1 MSSPYRGTIRPLRP
15 RLTLLFF
22 LAVVSGTVAGFVG
35 SATAGKSDP
44 SAVAGRLRPPL
55 SLGQCPIPD
64 RYRTAFVRASH
75 ETRLPLA
82 MLTAV
87 AQIESQF
94 VEDARSPAGAHGLFQ
109 LLPSTAAELKLDPYE
124 PTSNVLAGAR
134 YLRNLLDRFHSTEL
148 ALAAYNAG
156 PDAVEKAG
164 GPPSPMTSEYVR
176 EVTRLWRA
184 LNGCR

>member
-1 MSSPYRGTIRPLRP
+1 LPSPERGTIRPLRP
-15 RLTLLFF
+15 RLTLLF
-22 LAVVSGTVAGFVG
+22 LVAVAAGTVAGFVG
-35 SATAGKSDP
+35 NATAGKGERSVNP
-44 SAVAGRLRPPL
+44 GRLRPPL
-55 SLGQCPIPD
+55 SLGRCPIPD
-64 RYRTAFVRASH
+64 RYRAAFVRAAH
-75 ETRLPLA
+75 ETHLPLA

-109 LLPSTAAELKLDPYE
+109 LLPSTAAELQLDPYE

-134 YLRNLLDRFHSTEL
+134 YLRKLLDRFDSTEL

-164 GPPSPMTSEYVR
+164 GAPSATRDYVT

>member
-1 MSSPYRGTIRPLRP
+1 LRP
-15 RLTLLFF
+15 RLALLFF
-22 LAVVSGTVAGFVG
+22 VTVVSGTVAGFVG
-35 SATAGKSDP
+35 NATAGKGGST
-44 SAVAGRLRPPL
+44 AVPGQLRPPV
-55 SLGQCPIPD
+55 SLGRCPIPN
-64 RYRTAFVRASH
+64 RYRGACVRASH

-94 VEDARSPAGAHGLFQ
+94 VEDARSPAGAHGLLQ
-109 LLPSTAAELKLDPYE
+109 VLPSTAAELKLDAYDPD
-124 PTSNVLAGAR
+124 SNVLAGAR
-134 YLRNLLDRFHSTEL
+134 YLRKLLDRFDSTDL

-156 PDAVEKAG
+156 PEAVEKAG
-164 GPPSPMTSEYVR
+164 GAPSDITRAYVV